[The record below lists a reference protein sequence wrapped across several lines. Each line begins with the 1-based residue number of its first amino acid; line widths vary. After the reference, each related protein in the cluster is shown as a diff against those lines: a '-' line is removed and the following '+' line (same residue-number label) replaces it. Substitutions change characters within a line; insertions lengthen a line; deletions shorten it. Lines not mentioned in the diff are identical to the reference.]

1 MLTNRKKLR
10 NRKQI
15 AIKIYIIAAVVV
27 LSLGIGYLI
36 SVKLFVRHGYVSPL
50 STLAI
55 KDTSNQNQ
63 DDSNLD
69 LIKNSLSGQKSE
81 VDTVKRQDAQYV
93 VTFKDG
99 SVVILSSEKDL
110 KSQISFL
117 QFILSRLTMEGKLFL
132 QLDLRFDKPVIK
144 LKN

>member
-1 MLTNRKKLR
+1 MLTNRKKQR

-27 LSLGIGYLI
+27 VSLGLGYLI
-36 SVKLFVRHGYVSPL
+36 SVKLFVRQGYVSPL
-50 STLAI
+50 STLGI

-63 DDSNLD
+63 VDSNLD

-81 VDTVKRQDAQYV
+81 IDTVKHDDTKYV

-110 KSQISFL
+110 KLQISSL
-117 QFILSRLTMEGKLFL
+117 QFILSRLTMEGKLFS